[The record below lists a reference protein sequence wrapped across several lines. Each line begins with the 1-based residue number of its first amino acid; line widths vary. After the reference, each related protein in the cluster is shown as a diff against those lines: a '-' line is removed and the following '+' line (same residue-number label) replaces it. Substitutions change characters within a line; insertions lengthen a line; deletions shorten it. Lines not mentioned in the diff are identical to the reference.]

1 MNLNQLHYFVTLAH
15 MEHFTK
21 AAEELDITQPSLSH
35 AMTTLEQELGTKLF
49 QKQGRGVSLTKYGQI
64 FLKYAEESLRIL
76 DMGVRKTKEMTGQT
90 GGVIDLAYIY
100 TLGSEFVP
108 RLVGDFLRAHE
119 ELSIRFHFT
128 VGNTSE
134 ILAGLKDEKYDVAF
148 CSMLKKSPRLNLPL
162 LPPNA
167 WYWWFP
173 KAIPC
178 LSRKTAFLWRRQL
191 LIPRSFFTKSSGL
204 RPVIDHLFEQAK
216 IRPRI
221 AYEIEEDSSMAGLIA
236 QNFGIGIMPDIPVL
250 RTLNVDILPLNLPK
264 HRRYVYMALC
274 RNHYHPP
281 VVDKFI
287 KYVENSISL

>member
-148 CSMLKKSPRLNLPL
+148 CSMAEKEPQIEFTPIATERLVLVVPKGHPLSQQKNGVSPGGG
-162 LPPNA
+162 
-167 WYWWFP
+167 
-173 KAIPC
+173 
-178 LSRKTAFLWRRQL
+178 QL
-191 LIPRSFFTKSSGL
+191 LIPRSFSPKSSGL

-221 AYEIEEDSSMAGLIA
+221 ALRNRRKTASMAGADRPELRHRNHA
-236 QNFGIGIMPDIPVL
+236 GYPRSPDLKCGYPSIEPAK
-250 RTLNVDILPLNLPK
+250 TP
-264 HRRYVYMALC
+264 ALC
-274 RNHYHPP
+274 LHGS
-281 VVDKFI
+281 VQK
-287 KYVENSISL
+287 SLSPGQLWINL

>member
-148 CSMLKKSPRLNLPL
+148 CSMAEKEPQIEFTPIATERLVLVVPKGHPLSQQKNGVSLEERSSPRDRSSFRAGQDPSQD
-162 LPPNA
+162 
-167 WYWWFP
+167 
-173 KAIPC
+173 C
-178 LSRKTAFLWRRQL
+178 LRNRRRQL
-191 LIPRSFFTKSSGL
+191 HGRADRPELRHRNHAGYPRSPDLKCGYPSIE
-204 RPVIDHLFEQAK
+204 PAK
-216 IRPRI
+216 TP
-221 AYEIEEDSSMAGLIA
+221 
-236 QNFGIGIMPDIPVL
+236 
-250 RTLNVDILPLNLPK
+250 
-264 HRRYVYMALC
+264 ALC
-274 RNHYHPP
+274 LHGS
-281 VVDKFI
+281 VQK
-287 KYVENSISL
+287 SLSPASCG

>member
-134 ILAGLKDEKYDVAF
+134 ILAGLKDEK
-148 CSMLKKSPRLNLPL
+148 
-162 LPPNA
+162 
-167 WYWWFP
+167 
-173 KAIPC
+173 
-178 LSRKTAFLWRRQL
+178 
-191 LIPRSFFTKSSGL
+191 
-204 RPVIDHLFEQAK
+204 
-216 IRPRI
+216 
-221 AYEIEEDSSMAGLIA
+221 
-236 QNFGIGIMPDIPVL
+236 
-250 RTLNVDILPLNLPK
+250 
-264 HRRYVYMALC
+264 
-274 RNHYHPP
+274 
-281 VVDKFI
+281 
-287 KYVENSISL
+287 

>member
-148 CSMLKKSPRLNLPL
+148 CSMAEKEPQIEFTPIATERLVLVVPKGHPL
-162 LPPNA
+162 SQQKNGVSLEEAAAYP
-167 WYWWFP
+167 
-173 KAIPC
+173 
-178 LSRKTAFLWRRQL
+178 QV
-191 LIPRSFFTKSSGL
+191 FFTKSSGL
-204 RPVIDHLFEQAK
+204 RPVIDHLSS
-216 IRPRI
+216 RPRS
-221 AYEIEEDSSMAGLIA
+221 APGL
-236 QNFGIGIMPDIPVL
+236 L
-250 RTLNVDILPLNLPK
+250 TK
-264 HRRYVYMALC
+264 
-274 RNHYHPP
+274 
-281 VVDKFI
+281 
-287 KYVENSISL
+287 

>member
-148 CSMLKKSPRLNLPL
+148 CSMAEKEPQIDIFHRTTPFSPPFSFIIK
-162 LPPNA
+162 PPSCHDNQKEA
-167 WYWWFP
+167 
-173 KAIPC
+173 C
-178 LSRKTAFLWRRQL
+178 LSTN
-191 LIPRSFFTKSSGL
+191 
-204 RPVIDHLFEQAK
+204 VIK
-216 IRPRI
+216 IRI
-221 AYEIEEDSSMAGLIA
+221 I
-236 QNFGIGIMPDIPVL
+236 
-250 RTLNVDILPLNLPK
+250 
-264 HRRYVYMALC
+264 
-274 RNHYHPP
+274 
-281 VVDKFI
+281 
-287 KYVENSISL
+287 ISE